1 MLFSN
6 QYILLFIILI
16 IIIILCMHN
25 NKFEF
30 FDLMLV
36 SDYPSSISSINNY
49 INSSRDDNN
58 NPGLSSSIQSLQ
70 NLFVKKSDSSFV
82 NKLETRF
89 NAYDTMIN
97 DNVTSLNFNNISE
110 KYKNIYD
117 GISSTISDINIPQT
131 NLSVVL

>member
-1 MLFSN
+1 
-6 QYILLFIILI
+6 
-16 IIIILCMHN
+16 MHN

-49 INSSRDDNN
+49 IMSEKDDNN

-70 NLFVKKSDSSFV
+70 NLFVRNSDNSFV

-117 GISSTISDINIPQT
+117 GISSNISDINIPQT